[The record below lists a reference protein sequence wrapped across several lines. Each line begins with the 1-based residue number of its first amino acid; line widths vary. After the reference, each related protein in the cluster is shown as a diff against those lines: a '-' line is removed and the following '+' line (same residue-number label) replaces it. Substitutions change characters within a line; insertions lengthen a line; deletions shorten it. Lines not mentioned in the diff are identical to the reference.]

1 MTMAIKD
8 GREYRSIEMK
18 GFSASEDDGR
28 CIVEGY
34 ATTFDAPYDFCDGM
48 KECICSKALDDA
60 DMSDVIFLLN
70 HEGQVLARQRNNT
83 LSVMRDDHGL
93 LVRADLSGSQSGRE
107 LYEAIKNG
115 LIDRMSWAFTIAEDG
130 WEWNS
135 EERTSY
141 ITKIG
146 KVFDVS
152 AVSRP
157 ANEDTTISARSYL
170 DGVIEAERQE
180 LSEREKQANARR
192 RIAIEL
198 ELSTKEHTWNL
209 KK

>member
-1 MTMAIKD
+1 MAIRD
-8 GREYRSIEMK
+8 WREYRSIEMR
-18 GFSASEDDGR
+18 GFSASEEDGR
-28 CIVEGY
+28 CFVEGY
-34 ATTFDAPYDFCDGM
+34 ATTFDAPYDLCDGM
-48 KECICSKALDDA
+48 KECILSTALDGA

-93 LVRADLSGSQSGRE
+93 LVRADLSGSQKGRD

-115 LIDRMSWAFTIAEDG
+115 LIDRMSWAFTIADDG

-141 ITKIG
+141 ITRIE
-146 KVFDVS
+146 KVYDVS

-157 ANEDTTISARSYL
+157 ANEDTSISARSYL

-180 LSEREKQANARR
+180 LSEREKQADARR
-192 RIAIEL
+192 RIAIGL
-198 ELSTKEHTWNL
+198 ELSTKEHSWNSR
-209 KK
+209 K